1 MRRTTSAEGTTSSM
15 RQPFELPTSMYSMKR
30 AMWPLERQR
39 SAIGRMS
46 RSLTPR
52 FTTMLTFT
60 GERPAAAAASM
71 LSSTFATGKS
81 TSFMARKVA
90 SSSES
95 RLTVTRSRPA
105 CARACAFLA
114 RSEPL
119 VVKVSSTSSSSSIA
133 TRRWRSRRT
142 SGSPPVRR
150 GEDPPHQR
158 LASREADLLHAQA
171 DEDARQPRDLLE
183 AEDGAVRQERVT
195 GVEHLAR
202 HAVHAAE
209 VAAVGDRD
217 AQVVHRAPERVT

>member
-30 AMWPLERQR
+30 AMWPLPRQR

-46 RSLTPR
+46 PSLTPR

-60 GERPAAAAASM
+60 GERPVAA
-71 LSSTFATGKS
+71 
-81 TSFMARKVA
+81 
-90 SSSES
+90 
-95 RLTVTRSRPA
+95 
-105 CARACAFLA
+105 
-114 RSEPL
+114 
-119 VVKVSSTSSSSSIA
+119 
-133 TRRWRSRRT
+133 
-142 SGSPPVRR
+142 
-150 GEDPPHQR
+150 HQR
-158 LASREADLLHAQA
+158 LAPGQADLLHAET

-183 AEDGAVRQERVT
+183 AEDGAVRQERVI